1 MLSIGIA
8 VMAVSIVVG
17 VVALTVGALL
27 SSTAR
32 STGRRLRTAM
42 ALDRPGNVGST
53 SDPAEPPYQ
62 PAWQEAPYQPGE
74 EYPPYD
80 PAEQEAPYQPGE
92 EYPPDGPAEQEA
104 PYQPGEEYPPNDP
117 AENEVPYE
125 PADQDAPRWVLV
137 SAVVSGAGLVLGLL
151 LVMIA
156 SIP

>member
-8 VMAVSIVVG
+8 VMVVSIIVG
-17 VVALTVGALL
+17 VVALTVGALM
-27 SSTAR
+27 SSAAR
-32 STGRRLRTAM
+32 STGRRVRTAM
-42 ALDRPGNVGST
+42 ALDRQGNVGGT
-53 SDPAEPPYQ
+53 SDPAEPSYQSAGVGASYHPADAPYQ
-62 PAWQEAPYQPGE
+62 PAWQEAPYQPAE
-74 EYPPYD
+74 EYAPD
-80 PAEQEAPYQPGE
+80 GPAEREAPYQPDE
-92 EYPPDGPAEQEA
+92 EYSS
-104 PYQPGEEYPPNDP
+104 YDP